1 MDKTFLYRVTEKN
14 FLTARHLQLI
24 ITPDSNKLTYEAGQ
38 YLEIC
43 YPSDHFYPFSIAN
56 APDASGAIELHIKIS
71 PTDQETVEFVEKTHP
86 RSQIQIRGPFGE
98 CQYQQSDAN
107 KLLILAAGTGFAPAK
122 AIIEKLI
129 TTKTSTECHL
139 YWTVKQVTDLYL
151 PELPD
156 LWKSQLTNFHF
167 TPVNTQ
173 EDIAS
178 PKHNI
183 LEHVLDDF
191 KTYSDCQV
199 YVFGPQNLAI
209 DTLQQLHIKGMKI
222 ENFFTDMLSRNSFQ
236 ELVGEGQHNL

>member
-1 MDKTFLYRVTEKN
+1 MSKIFNYKVAEKN

-24 ITPDSNKLTYEAGQ
+24 LTPESNKLTYEAGQ
-38 YLEIC
+38 YLEMS
-43 YPSDHFYPFSIAN
+43 YPSGHFYPFSIAN
-56 APDASGAIELHIKIS
+56 TPNASGTIELHIKIS
-71 PTDQETVEFVEKTHP
+71 PTDLETVEFVEKTHP
-86 RSQIQIRGPFGE
+86 GSQIQIRGPFGE
-98 CQYQQSDAN
+98 CQYQQSGAG

-129 TTKTSTECHL
+129 ATKSLTDCHL
-139 YWTVKQVTDLYL
+139 YWTVKQATDFYL

-173 EDIAS
+173 EDSAS

-183 LEHVLDDF
+183 LEHLLDDF

-209 DTLQQLHIKGMKI
+209 DTLQQLHTKGMKI
-222 ENFFTDMLSRNSFQ
+222 ENFFTDMLSKSSFQ
-236 ELVGEGQHNL
+236 DLVG